1 MILKMHTWSYLF
13 LCFFIDISS
22 SGGEA
27 RSTTTWCYLLDL
39 ACAPRIF
46 TKLLKVP
53 LAEIWRQG
61 HIVIMYFDDAFL
73 TVQTFAECQQVIKCF
88 LNTMVPLGFIPH
100 PEKCVLI
107 PSQTVE
113 VLGFIVD
120 SITMTVSLSIKKAD
134 KIFTIIHDILNSELI
149 SIRKSAMVIGKVIAC
164 FPATPLG
171 PLNYRHL
178 ERQKMF
184 EL

>member
-1 MILKMHTWSYLF
+1 M
-13 LCFFIDISS
+13 
-22 SGGEA
+22 
-27 RSTTTWCYLLDL
+27 
-39 ACAPRIF
+39 
-46 TKLLKVP
+46 
-53 LAEIWRQG
+53 
-61 HIVIMYFDDAFL
+61 
-73 TVQTFAECQQVIKCF
+73 
-88 LNTMVPLGFIPH
+88 
-100 PEKCVLI
+100 LI

-149 SIRKSAMVIGKVIAC
+149 SIRKSAMVIGKVIAR

-171 PLNYRHL
+171 PLNYRYL
-178 ERQKMF
+178 ERQKIF